1 MPQDNA
7 IAQQELSKVY
17 DRINSVESKV
27 DETNGYLRGVVES
40 NVNLIDLLK
49 RRDTTTGRIITA
61 LVFLLLFAMGVI
73 AYGAIGERGMKTV
86 RDTLPSVPTQQ
97 TNALPAHNDFDKWSQ
112 STAQKPH
119 KK

>member
-1 MPQDNA
+1 MPQNNA

-49 RRDTTTGRIITA
+49 RRDTTTNRIITA
-61 LVFLLLFAMGVI
+61 LVFLLLFAIGVI
-73 AYGAIGERGMKTV
+73 AYGAIGERGLKTV
-86 RDTLPSVPTQQ
+86 RDTLPSVPMQ
-97 TNALPAHNDFDKWSQ
+97 TDVLPAHNDFDKWGQ

>member
-1 MPQDNA
+1 MPQNA

-73 AYGAIGERGMKTV
+73 AYGAIGERGLKTV
-86 RDTLPSVPTQQ
+86 RDTLPTVPTQAD
-97 TNALPAHNDFDKWSQ
+97 ALPAHNDFDKYANNNHRKG
-112 STAQKPH
+112 TTK
-119 KK
+119 

>member
-1 MPQDNA
+1 MPQNNA

-49 RRDTTTGRIITA
+49 RRDTTTNRIITA
-61 LVFLLLFAMGVI
+61 LVFLLLFAIGVI
-73 AYGAIGERGMKTV
+73 AYGAIGERGLKTV
-86 RDTLPSVPTQQ
+86 RDTLPSVPMQ
-97 TNALPAHNDFDKWSQ
+97 TDALPAHNDFDKYANHNQ
-112 STAQKPH
+112 RKDTTK
-119 KK
+119 

>member
-1 MPQDNA
+1 MPQSNA

-73 AYGAIGERGMKTV
+73 AYGAIGERGLKTV
-86 RDTLPSVPTQQ
+86 RDTLPTVPTQ
-97 TNALPAHNDFDKWSQ
+97 TDALPAHNDFDKYANNNHRKG
-112 STAQKPH
+112 TTK
-119 KK
+119 

>member
-1 MPQDNA
+1 MPQNNA

-49 RRDTTTGRIITA
+49 RRDTTSSRIIAA
-61 LVFLLLFAMGVI
+61 LMLLLLFALGVI
-73 AYGAIGERGMKTV
+73 AYGAIGERGLKTV
-86 RDTLPSVPTQQ
+86 RDTLPSVPTQ
-97 TNALPAHNDFDKWSQ
+97 TDALPAHNDFDKFANNQ
-112 STAQKPH
+112 RKGTTK
-119 KK
+119 

>member
-1 MPQDNA
+1 MPHNNA

-49 RRDTTTGRIITA
+49 RRDTTTNRIITA
-61 LVFLLLFAMGVI
+61 LVFLLLFAIGVI
-73 AYGAIGERGMKTV
+73 AYGAIGERGLKTV
-86 RDTLPSVPTQQ
+86 RDTLPTMPTQ
-97 TNALPAHNDFDKWSQ
+97 TYALPAHNDFDKWGQ

>member
-1 MPQDNA
+1 MAQNNT

-73 AYGAIGERGMKTV
+73 AYGAIGERGLKTV
-86 RDTLPSVPTQQ
+86 RDTLPTVPTRNEAVP
-97 TNALPAHNDFDKWSQ
+97 THNDFDKYANHNQ
-112 STAQKPH
+112 RKDTTK
-119 KK
+119 

>member
-1 MPQDNA
+1 MPQNNA

-49 RRDTTTGRIITA
+49 QVA
-61 LVFLLLFAMGVI
+61 
-73 AYGAIGERGMKTV
+73 
-86 RDTLPSVPTQQ
+86 
-97 TNALPAHNDFDKWSQ
+97 
-112 STAQKPH
+112 
-119 KK
+119 

>member
-1 MPQDNA
+1 MPQPT

-49 RRDTTTGRIITA
+49 RRDTTTNRIITA
-61 LVFLLLFAMGVI
+61 LVFLLLFAIG
-73 AYGAIGERGMKTV
+73 AFTYGNDLKYPI
-86 RDTLPSVPTQQ
+86 
-97 TNALPAHNDFDKWSQ
+97 PAS
-112 STAQKPH
+112 
-119 KK
+119 